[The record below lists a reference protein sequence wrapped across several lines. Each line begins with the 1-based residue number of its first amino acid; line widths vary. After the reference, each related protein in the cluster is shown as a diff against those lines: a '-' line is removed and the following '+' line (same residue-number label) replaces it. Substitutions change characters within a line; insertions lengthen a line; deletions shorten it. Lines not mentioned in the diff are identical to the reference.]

1 MKTPHL
7 SRRKFIQVS
16 AASSL
21 FLAVGCVPKGDKEE
35 IVNVSNLPKTE
46 INQFIKIDTE
56 GKVTLLNHRPEMGQG
71 TFQSIPMI
79 LAEALE
85 VDIHQITIEQSAAN
99 SELYGR
105 QMVVGSHSIQ
115 NEYERLLKMG
125 AAAKEMLITAA
136 ANQWEVPIDNC
147 VAENGKVL
155 NTSTKE
161 ELHYGELVEAAAQL
175 EAPAEPKLKSPKDF
189 KIIGQ
194 PIPRADIPL
203 KTNGAVEFGMD
214 KKVPG
219 MLYASIERSSVFLG
233 KVIDFDDSEAL
244 KVRGVKQV
252 LKTSRQLFGRT
263 IEGVAVLASNYW
275 AAYQGR
281 KALQVNWD
289 NQGLDAISSAS
300 IMEDYHNAS
309 SKNDDVQFEKGAP
322 NQKLAVGDIHS
333 ATYEMPYQSHVPM
346 EPMNAMVSVKEGK
359 AEFWGSTQNPNGI
372 RSFLASQL
380 DIAPEDVAINYT
392 FMGGGFGRRSL
403 TDIAEE
409 AADLS
414 KKSGAPVKVI
424 WTREDDQT
432 QGPFRACSLNL
443 LKGKLDAEGNLN
455 ALEHKVVCQ
464 EIRNQTGDN
473 NKSIGQMVG
482 GINTEYNIP
491 NLSVKAV
498 VQKHYIPI
506 SYWRAVYH
514 STNPFAHE
522 SFIDEM
528 AHRAGK
534 DPLQFRL
541 DMMQD
546 HPRFKRVLE
555 EARKLT
561 DWDAPRDLDKGRG
574 IAIAE
579 RSGAHFAMVVDV
591 SRGNGKINIDKI
603 TTVLDLGIYINP
615 DTVKAQTEGSIVM
628 GLTATLNGLTI
639 ENGAIAEQNFDTYPL
654 LKISQCPEIETHII
668 EREAKPDE
676 AGESGLP
683 TVAPALANAIFNL
696 TGKRIRKL
704 PLSLDL
710 DPTEIG

>member
-175 EAPAEPKLKSPKDF
+175 EAPTEPKLKSPKDF

-244 KVRGVKQV
+244 KVPGVKQV

-289 NQGLDAISSAS
+289 NQGLDSISSAS

-668 EREAKPDE
+668 EREAKPDG